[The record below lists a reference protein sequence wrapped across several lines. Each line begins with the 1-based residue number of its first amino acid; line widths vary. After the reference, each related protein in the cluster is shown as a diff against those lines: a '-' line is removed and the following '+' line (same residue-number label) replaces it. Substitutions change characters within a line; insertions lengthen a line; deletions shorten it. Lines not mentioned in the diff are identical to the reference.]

1 MSTDHH
7 TTAIGPVVPLPVP
20 IQGTGYRHEHPLVPL
35 SHFTTAI
42 NGVYNLCCHEAK
54 PDSVRH
60 VVDASLSGCQVTS
73 TSVIQS
79 GECWAEAEA
88 QITIKIS
95 PALQLHQP
103 RLACELAQKLTDA
116 VKEALAGCDLAKEL
130 I

>member
-1 MSTDHH
+1 M
-7 TTAIGPVVPLPVP
+7 
-20 IQGTGYRHEHPLVPL
+20 
-35 SHFTTAI
+35 
-42 NGVYNLCCHEAK
+42 
-54 PDSVRH
+54 RH
-60 VVDASLSGCQVTS
+60 VVDASLSRCQVTS

-79 GECWAEAEA
+79 GERWAEAEA

-103 RLACELAQKLTDA
+103 RLARELAQKLTDA